1 MTQNPYQVL
10 GVPSG
15 ADLAECTRAYK
26 RLAKKYHPDL
36 NPGDHVAE
44 AKMAEVNAAFDAIKN
59 GNTAKS
65 TSTGSSRS
73 ADAGSDYYTAVVNFI
88 NHGQYAQA
96 INLLGNMDKS
106 DTRWYYLAALAY
118 MGYGDQEKALANIRI
133 AVNREPDNANYQ
145 SAYNSIRQGI
155 NPLGFGFDPFSFF
168 DFSAYTAGTGNT
180 GTGRPQSRPVRRQG
194 GCLLTILRVAL
205 VIFIIRLV
213 ILGITSLMSWSS
225 QYQHYDVSPGNA
237 YGYSQS
243 AESGQS
249 GNQSNDGN
257 NNESNDQYGYDG
269 QNSRSQRGGNNAFGQ
284 ASGSSAGA

>member
-10 GVPSG
+10 GVPNG

-59 GNTAKS
+59 GTAAGS
-65 TSTGSSRS
+65 TSTGSGRS

-118 MGYGDQEKALANIRI
+118 MGYGDQEKAMANIRI
-133 AVNREPDNANYQ
+133 AVNREPNNANYQ

-155 NPLGFGFDPFSFF
+155 NPMGFGFDPFSFF
-168 DFSAYTAGTGNT
+168 DFSAYTAGAGST
-180 GTGRPQSRPVRRQG
+180 GTQRPQSRPVRRQG

-213 ILGITSLMSWSS
+213 ILGITSLVSWSS

-237 YGYSQS
+237 YSYSQS
-243 AESGQS
+243 ADSGQS
-249 GNQSNDGN
+249 DDQSGNGSGQYAYSGNQDSG
-257 NNESNDQYGYDG
+257 S
-269 QNSRSQRGGNNAFGQ
+269 SAFGQ

>member
-10 GVPSG
+10 GVPNG

-59 GNTAKS
+59 GTAAGS
-65 TSTGSSRS
+65 TSTGSGRS

-118 MGYGDQEKALANIRI
+118 MGYGDQEKAMANIRI
-133 AVNREPDNANYQ
+133 AVNREPNNANYQ

-155 NPLGFGFDPFSFF
+155 NPMGFGFDPFSFF
-168 DFSAYTAGTGNT
+168 DFSAYTAGAGSTDT
-180 GTGRPQSRPVRRQG
+180 HRPQSRPVRRQG

-225 QYQHYDVSPGNA
+225 QYQHYDVSPGNT
-237 YGYSQS
+237 YSYSQS
-243 AESGQS
+243 ADGGQSDDQNGDGSGQYAYS
-249 GNQSNDGN
+249 GSPNDGG
-257 NNESNDQYGYDG
+257 S
-269 QNSRSQRGGNNAFGQ
+269 AFGQ

>member
-36 NPGDHVAE
+36 NPGDRVAE

-59 GNTAKS
+59 GTA
-65 TSTGSSRS
+65 TGSRHQ

-96 INLLGNMDKS
+96 INLLSTMDKS

-133 AVNREPDNANYQ
+133 AVNREPGNANYQ

-168 DFSAYTAGTGNT
+168 DFSAYTPGAGTT
-180 GTGRPQSRPVRRQG
+180 GTRRQQSRPVRRQG

-205 VIFIIRLV
+205 AIFIIRLV
-213 ILGITSLMSWSS
+213 ILGITSLLSWSS

-237 YGYSQS
+237 YSYSQS
-243 AESGQS
+243 ADGDQSSNQS
-249 GNQSNDGN
+249 GDPNGS
-257 NNESNDQYGYDG
+257 DQYAYSDG
-269 QNSRSQRGGNNAFGQ
+269 QGSGNSAFGS

>member
-10 GVPSG
+10 GVPNG
-15 ADLAECTRAYK
+15 ADLAECTQAYK

-36 NPGDHVAE
+36 NPGDRVAE

-59 GNTAKS
+59 GNTADS
-65 TSTGSSRS
+65 TSTGSRRR

-118 MGYGDQEKALANIRI
+118 MGYGDQEKAMANIRI
-133 AVNREPDNANYQ
+133 AVNREPNNANYQ

-155 NPLGFGFDPFSFF
+155 NPMGFGFGPFSFV
-168 DFSAYTAGTGNT
+168 DFSAYTAGAGNT
-180 GTGRPQSRPVRRQG
+180 GTHRPQSRPVRRQG
-194 GCLLTILRVAL
+194 GCLLTILRIAL
-205 VIFIIRLV
+205 AIFIIRLV
-213 ILGITSLMSWSS
+213 ILGITSLVSWSS

-237 YGYSQS
+237 YSYSPVS
-243 AESGQS
+243 YTHLTLPTKLEV
-249 GNQSNDGN
+249 
-257 NNESNDQYGYDG
+257 
-269 QNSRSQRGGNNAFGQ
+269 
-284 ASGSSAGA
+284 

>member
-59 GNTAKS
+59 GTAAKS
-65 TSTGSSRS
+65 TSAGSHRS

-155 NPLGFGFDPFSFF
+155 NPMGFGFDPFSFF
-168 DFSAYTAGTGNT
+168 DFSAYTAGANNADTHRQQG
-180 GTGRPQSRPVRRQG
+180 RPVRRQG

-205 VIFIIRLV
+205 AIFIIRLV
-213 ILGITSLMSWSS
+213 ILGITSLMSWSN

-237 YGYSQS
+237 YSYSQS
-243 AESGQS
+243 ADSGQS
-249 GNQSNDGN
+249 GDRNENGNSNGQYAYGGGQGN
-257 NNESNDQYGYDG
+257 
-269 QNSRSQRGGNNAFGQ
+269 GNRAFGQ
-284 ASGSSAGA
+284 ASGSAAGA